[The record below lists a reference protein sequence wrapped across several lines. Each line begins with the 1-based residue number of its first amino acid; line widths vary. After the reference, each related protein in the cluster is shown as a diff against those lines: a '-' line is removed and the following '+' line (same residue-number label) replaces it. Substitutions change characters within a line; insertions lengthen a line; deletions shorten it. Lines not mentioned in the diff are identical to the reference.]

1 MQVYLERVLFDL
13 YKDEDWYKVTS
24 REAMLE
30 TLGSVTDT
38 LMIVLVGIVAISLVV
53 GGIGIIAIIGKIGL
67 VPAVYSGEWSCI
79 SFFVSVGIGLLFGL
93 FPAYKAASMNPI
105 EALRSN

>member
-1 MQVYLERVLFDL
+1 
-13 YKDEDWYKVTS
+13 
-24 REAMLE
+24 MLE

-67 VPAVYSGEWSCI
+67 VPAVYSGEWICI
-79 SFFVSVGIGLLFGL
+79 SFVVSVGIGLLFVL

-105 EALRSN
+105 EALRSNQYLALAIMYIVV